1 MTSRQLQD
9 LTPQELLHYAQA
21 NAQEAEARARAMT
34 RATTIAEAARAR
46 TKTTCLRCAE
56 EAVEAVVREEAAN
69 AVMDAA
75 TEAALARAAEA
86 STRLPAAERAVVMD
100 AAVEAAEENEETR
113 LWARA
118 AIKSAFLRT
127 ATLAYLDI
135 AHKERM
141 LGEWPLQIQ
150 REAVIAAKRE
160 ALDLLE
166 KQANEQYEKSK
177 VKKHMGSMLGDWD
190 KAGKLSKRR
199 IKKNIRKTKRRRQK
213 ITKRRR
219 RK

>member
-1 MTSRQLQD
+1 M
-9 LTPQELLHYAQA
+9 
-21 NAQEAEARARAMT
+21 
-34 RATTIAEAARAR
+34 
-46 TKTTCLRCAE
+46 
-56 EAVEAVVREEAAN
+56 EAVVREEAAN

-75 TEAALARAAEA
+75 VEAAVARAAVA
-86 STRLPAAERAVVMD
+86 STGLPAAERAVVMG

-219 RK
+219 K

>member
-1 MTSRQLQD
+1 
-9 LTPQELLHYAQA
+9 
-21 NAQEAEARARAMT
+21 
-34 RATTIAEAARAR
+34 
-46 TKTTCLRCAE
+46 
-56 EAVEAVVREEAAN
+56 
-69 AVMDAA
+69 
-75 TEAALARAAEA
+75 
-86 STRLPAAERAVVMD
+86 
-100 AAVEAAEENEETR
+100 
-113 LWARA
+113 
-118 AIKSAFLRT
+118 
-127 ATLAYLDI
+127 
-135 AHKERM
+135 M

-177 VKKHMGSMLGDWD
+177 VKKHLGSLFGDWD

-219 RK
+219 K